1 MAYTASCRRKV
12 TVSTVGKSQTLRAA
26 CPDSAV
32 QSFHALEATGLGFS
46 LFPVEKKKKK
56 NKFLLEIQ

>member
-1 MAYTASCRRKV
+1 M

-46 LFPVEKKKKK
+46 LFPVEKKT
-56 NKFLLEIQ
+56 NKQIPVRNPIDF